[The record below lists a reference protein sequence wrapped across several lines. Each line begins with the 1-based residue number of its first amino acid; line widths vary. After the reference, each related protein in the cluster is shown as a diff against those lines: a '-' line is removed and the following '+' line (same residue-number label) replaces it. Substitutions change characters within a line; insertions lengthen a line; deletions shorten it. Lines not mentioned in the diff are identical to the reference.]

1 MVDPTQICYLDLHE
15 AGRRVAEKAISPVEL
30 TEALLAR
37 IDAVDSRVRAYVTVL
52 NDEARRVAREA
63 EQSVQRGEY
72 RGPLHG
78 IPIAIK
84 DLYDTKGV
92 ETTSCSKVR

>member
-1 MVDPTQICYLDLHE
+1 MVDPTQVCYLDLHE

-72 RGPLHG
+72 RRDGKRYRRVDPRACGGQRHCRDQAHL
-78 IPIAIK
+78 
-84 DLYDTKGV
+84 
-92 ETTSCSKVR
+92 R